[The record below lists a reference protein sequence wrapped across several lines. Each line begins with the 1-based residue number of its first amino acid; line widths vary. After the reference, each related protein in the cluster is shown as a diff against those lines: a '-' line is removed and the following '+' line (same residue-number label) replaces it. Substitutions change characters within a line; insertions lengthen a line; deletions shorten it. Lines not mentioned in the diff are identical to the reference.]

1 MKVFPYALVGLG
13 LIVALATAQAPAAP
27 RPDTAAE
34 LALLR
39 DRVDALERLNRQQ
52 ALTITQT
59 TRYLEAQS
67 KAAAALQEALARSEK
82 EGFTFGINPRS
93 REILLAGWRESL
105 ASAQK
110 ELPSAPASGGSA
122 AATAT
127 SANR

>member
-13 LIVALATAQAPAAP
+13 LIVALATAQSPAPA

-39 DRVDALERLNRQQ
+39 ERVDTLERLNRQQ

-105 ASAQK
+105 ASA
-110 ELPSAPASGGSA
+110 
-122 AATAT
+122 
-127 SANR
+127 

>member
-13 LIVALATAQAPAAP
+13 LIVALATAQSPAPARA
-27 RPDTAAE
+27 DTAAE

-39 DRVDALERLNRQQ
+39 ERVDALERLNRQQ

-59 TRYLEAQS
+59 MRYLEAQS

-82 EGFTFGINPRS
+82 EGFTWGINPRS

-110 ELPSAPASGGSA
+110 ELPSAPAPSGSGPATTA
-122 AATAT
+122 AA
-127 SANR
+127 NR